1 MSGRG
6 KGTAGLGTGGAKRH
20 RKIIR
25 DNIQGITKSA
35 IRRLARRAGVLRI
48 SGLVYHET
56 RAVLRTFSAALV
68 RDAVIYTEHG
78 KRKTVTGMD
87 VIYALKRQGRVLYG
101 FGGLALCRK
110 SNAANKL

>member
-56 RAVLRTFSAALV
+56 RAVLRTFLAALV

-87 VIYALKRQGRVLYG
+87 VIYALKRQGRVLNG
-101 FGGLALCRK
+101 FGG
-110 SNAANKL
+110 